1 MGSLRITKDT
11 KAEGKMNTIPNGSKI
26 LGRDVSTEVE
36 EIENGFI
43 ITKRT
48 EIKFSYKTPDN
59 SERTDYSY
67 EVKKWYSKE
76 DPLTIN
82 VSDKN
87 LADAFTE

>member
-11 KAEGKMNTIPNGSKI
+11 KAEGKMNTIPKGSKI
-26 LGRDVSTEVE
+26 
-36 EIENGFI
+36 
-43 ITKRT
+43 
-48 EIKFSYKTPDN
+48 PDN

>member
-1 MGSLRITKDT
+1 MGSLRISKDT
-11 KAEGKMNTIPNGSKI
+11 KQMNIIPKGSKI
-26 LGRDVSTEVE
+26 LGKDVSTEVE

-67 EVKKWYSKE
+67 QTKKWFSKE

-82 VSDKN
+82 ISDKN

>member
-1 MGSLRITKDT
+1 MGNLRISKDI
-11 KAEGKMNTIPNGSKI
+11 KPKGERYIIPKGAKI
-26 LGRDVSTEVE
+26 LGKDVSTGVE

-48 EIKFSYKTPDN
+48 EIKFSYKPPDS
-59 SERTDYSY
+59 SERIEYSCQT
-67 EVKKWYSKE
+67 KKWFSKE

-82 VSDKN
+82 ISDKN